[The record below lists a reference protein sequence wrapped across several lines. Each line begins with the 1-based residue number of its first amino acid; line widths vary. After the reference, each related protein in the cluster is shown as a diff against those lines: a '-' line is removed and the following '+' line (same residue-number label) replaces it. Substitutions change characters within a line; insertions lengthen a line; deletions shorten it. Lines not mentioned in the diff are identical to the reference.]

1 VDDALATAF
10 PQAARVALH
19 STATLQCET
28 APREREEGLRNITC
42 SSRLSLVLTFSAVL
56 VSSAGAATVAETLG
70 KWGLIGQWSR
80 DCSLPPDR
88 NKGTV
93 LSYETTPDGG
103 VVHRRNFGDERDES
117 EVLSA
122 NVSKNGVLNL
132 KLYLPS
138 VKQTRE
144 FGLTMQKDG
153 SIRAIYNRDEKHQY
167 SIRDGRFVANGK
179 PTPLQH
185 KCTQP
190 SI

>member
-1 VDDALATAF
+1 
-10 PQAARVALH
+10 
-19 STATLQCET
+19 
-28 APREREEGLRNITC
+28 LRNITC

-138 VKQTRE
+138 VKQTRD